1 MKTGETAE
9 KAAERGTEFMKILLI
24 NGSPKREQSDT
35 MRLTRAFLDG
45 MRDVLPVEVQTICPI
60 DRVIEPCRGCFAC
73 MHDGSCVCQDDM
85 KQILADILS
94 SDLLL
99 FSFPLYCYGMPAP
112 LKGLID
118 RTLPLNSMNMQ
129 KNGDRYEHTAQTDY
143 SRLRYAMIC
152 GCGFPNARHN
162 FEALTMQFRLMFGA
176 DSLMLTIPE
185 APMFSAPEAV
195 SVTKP
200 FLETVRQAGRAY
212 ASDGIVDTETMAKLA
227 VPMIPEDVYARI
239 CSGQSA

>member
-1 MKTGETAE
+1 MKNDEAAV

-35 MRLTRAFLDG
+35 MRLTRAFLGG
-45 MRDVLPVEVQTICPI
+45 MRGVLPVEVQTICPI
-60 DRVIEPCRGCFAC
+60 DRTIEPCRGCFAC
-73 MHDGSCVCQDDM
+73 MRGGRCVCQDDM

-99 FSFPLYCYGMPAP
+99 FSFSLYCYGMPAP

-118 RTLPLNSMNMQ
+118 RTLPLNRMEMQ

-143 SRLRYAMIC
+143 SRLHYAMIC
-152 GCGFPNARHN
+152 GCGFPNAQYN
-162 FEALTMQFRLMFGA
+162 FEAVTMQFRLMFGA
-176 DSLMLTIPE
+176 DCLMLTVPE
-185 APMFSAPEAV
+185 APMFNAPEAAP
-195 SVTKP
+195 VTKP

-212 ASDGIVDTETMAKLA
+212 AADGTVEAETMAKLA
-227 VPMIPEDVYARI
+227 VPMIPEAVYARI
-239 CSGQSA
+239 CSGQPV

>member
-1 MKTGETAE
+1 
-9 KAAERGTEFMKILLI
+9 MKILLI

-60 DRVIEPCRGCFAC
+60 DRAIEPCRGCFAC
-73 MHDGSCVCQDDM
+73 MRGVGCACQDDM

-118 RTLPLNSMNMQ
+118 RTLPLNSMKMQ

-152 GCGFPNARHN
+152 GCGFPNARYN
-162 FEALTMQFRLMFGA
+162 FEAVTMQFRLMFGA
-176 DSLMLTIPE
+176 DSLMLTVPE
-185 APMFSAPEAV
+185 APMFNAPEAA

-212 ASDGIVDTETMAKLA
+212 ASDGTVDAETMAKLA
-227 VPMIPEDVYARI
+227 VPIIPEDVYARI
-239 CSGQSA
+239 CSGQPD